1 MGSSAS
7 AGVFSEAQVVALAG
21 RERHCIAAKA
31 VKSVHEFQL
40 L

>member
-21 RERHCIAAKA
+21 ERHCIAKA